1 MWKSQQIDNW
11 KSKDNKYIDDWL
23 TDCLINK
30 IKMIENYDQ
39 LINISYIVGA
49 TSIIQ

>member
-30 IKMIENYDQ
+30 IKMIEK
-39 LINISYIVGA
+39 LWSINKY
-49 TSIIQ
+49 